1 MFTSSSSRSVMS
13 FSNHVFNSVA
23 TMRTTAGASTSAS
36 AMGSRFSGASA
47 MKQSRFNN
55 MSVLRTS
62 TQQQQRA
69 YSNAF
74 IVGSTAAVAATTL
87 TAAVAFLSDD
97 ALHASQYNWNHK
109 GPMSSFD
116 HAAIRRG
123 HQVYQ
128 QICAVCHSMD
138 RIAYRNLVVCS
149 SYYLHSCTYIY
160 SCLYASSLLVS
171 VCSTLQSQ
179 KKNERKCLSFLV
191 YFS

>member
-23 TMRTTAGASTSAS
+23 TLRTTAGVTASSSS
-36 AMGSRFSGASA
+36 AMGSRLSGASA

-55 MSVLRTS
+55 MSVLRSS
-62 TQQQQRA
+62 TQQQQRQQQRA

-74 IVGSTAAVAATTL
+74 VAGSTAAVAATTL

-97 ALHASQYNWNHK
+97 ALHPPQYNWSHK

-138 RIAYRNLVVCS
+138 RIAYRNLVVCYFYS
-149 SYYLHSCTYIY
+149 IYILLHTYLCCTRDTP
-160 SCLYASSLLVS
+160 SMLC
-171 VCSTLQSQ
+171 
-179 KKNERKCLSFLV
+179 KCNHQREK
-191 YFS
+191 